1 MVKFIFGMQI
11 NIGVF
16 QKLLLSFWVCIVR
29 QAQSIQNDKFAI
41 SLQYLKENVK
51 DDVDFLPADKH
62 ERSLQIDTIILYVQ
76 PGIPT
81 LSKITSWLF
90 LCNIQERSENDE
102 VDFLHAYKDGCFL
115 QIYTKTLMGMV
126 KYSQNC
132 HNSKF
137 AMAYWASPPFL
148 LGMGG
153 IEAQTKFSKRGEALD
168 RTSTFRAGLVG
179 KRGVTFFR
187 GVAIFT

>member
-51 DDVDFLPADKH
+51 DDVDFSPADKH

-90 LCNIQERSENDE
+90 LCNIQERSEIDE

-126 KYSQNC
+126 KYSQNS

-137 AMAYWASPPFL
+137 AMAYWASPPPFCWGWGGLKLKPNFQKGGRHLTGPQL
-148 LGMGG
+148 LEQGWWERGG
-153 IEAQTKFSKRGEALD
+153 
-168 RTSTFRAGLVG
+168 
-179 KRGVTFFR
+179 
-187 GVAIFT
+187 